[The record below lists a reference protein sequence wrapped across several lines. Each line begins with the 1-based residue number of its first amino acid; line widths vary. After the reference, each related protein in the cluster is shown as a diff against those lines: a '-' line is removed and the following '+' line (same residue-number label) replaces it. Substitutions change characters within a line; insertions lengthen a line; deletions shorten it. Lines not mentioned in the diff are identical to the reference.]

1 MIVRRRAMV
10 VVALSVMIFTAT
22 ASVLIGLRE
31 APAAFAASEGY
42 VISSAGAPTIF
53 SSRVDMDMVGMLE
66 GMENITGASP
76 EVFAFS
82 TWGGRSFVVRG
93 VEWDRVVDVG
103 PALVLTPPLVGDRLS
118 AGCALLGSRLADRLG
133 METPFV
139 AMLTGSYAPKVELV
153 SVLGTFSS
161 GSPLDD
167 EMLVSSEVARHLSGM
182 AADEASVI
190 RVSTSEPAWLE
201 SLLAPENARFAIHDI
216 SVSRSLLV
224 PGEECQ
230 VSVGVR
236 NWGAAP
242 GSVTVLFADNG
253 EAFGQVEVAL
263 NSSSGRTVS
272 VPFSSDAMGVH
283 EISAS
288 ISGEFPVSLSAS
300 LEVVDPFLVASFPG
314 TVLMGSPLEVVVE
327 THTGEP
333 APGVAVTLSDSSPS
347 SNETGPDGACTLLA
361 DEAGEFHLVFDAS
374 GTEFEGMAVRGSA
387 APVQVMD
394 PASLPSGFLPSV
406 TALEI
411 VPDSI
416 KEGDPVAV
424 VVTVENAGSEP
435 GTFDME
441 VFLDGA
447 LHSTVSQYLGPA
459 GGAVVRIDIEDLD
472 PGPHTVQAGDMS
484 GTVDVSPWYADNP
497 DLVDL
502 VVRYGGSST
511 LSSAG
516 AVPIYQAAK
525 LSEGN
530 VALALFALGAVA
542 ALLATLAI
550 TSVFSKEV
558 SDSRKTLG
566 VLRALGAS
574 REYIRSAV
582 FKQSFATALAG
593 SLVGIAL
600 GLAVAVALVRSD
612 AFTVFGH
619 VLEFGIDAG
628 MVLLTLVGAVAIS
641 LVSALASAEVAVREV
656 TMSSIRDLP
665 EDDGPGEGDAR
676 SAGE

>member
-1 MIVRRRAMV
+1 
-10 VVALSVMIFTAT
+10 
-22 ASVLIGLRE
+22 
-31 APAAFAASEGY
+31 
-42 VISSAGAPTIF
+42 
-53 SSRVDMDMVGMLE
+53 
-66 GMENITGASP
+66 
-76 EVFAFS
+76 
-82 TWGGRSFVVRG
+82 
-93 VEWDRVVDVG
+93 
-103 PALVLTPPLVGDRLS
+103 
-118 AGCALLGSRLADRLG
+118 
-133 METPFV
+133 
-139 AMLTGSYAPKVELV
+139 
-153 SVLGTFSS
+153 
-161 GSPLDD
+161 
-167 EMLVSSEVARHLSGM
+167 
-182 AADEASVI
+182 
-190 RVSTSEPAWLE
+190 
-201 SLLAPENARFAIHDI
+201 
-216 SVSRSLLV
+216 
-224 PGEECQ
+224 
-230 VSVGVR
+230 
-236 NWGAAP
+236 
-242 GSVTVLFADNG
+242 
-253 EAFGQVEVAL
+253 
-263 NSSSGRTVS
+263 
-272 VPFSSDAMGVH
+272 MGVH

-327 THTGEP
+327 AHTGEP
-333 APGVAVTLSDSSPS
+333 APGVAVTLSDPSPS

-361 DEAGEFHLVFDAS
+361 DEAGEFHLEFDAS
-374 GTEFEGMAVRGSA
+374 GTEFEGMAVRGST

-394 PASLPSGFLPSV
+394 PASLPSGFLPTV
-406 TALEI
+406 TALEL

-416 KEGDPVAV
+416 KEGEPVAV

-435 GTFDME
+435 GTFDLE

-459 GGAVVRIDIEDLD
+459 GGAVVRVDIDDLD
-472 PGPHTVQAGDMS
+472 PGAHTVQAGDMS

-619 VLEFGIDAG
+619 VLEFGVDAG

-641 LVSALASAEVAVREV
+641 LVSALVSAEVAVREV

-665 EDDGPGEGDAR
+665 EDDGPGEDVAR
-676 SAGE
+676 SAGECSLHDAEPDMEVAVQVLGLPLLLDVEVEVEPPDAGLVQGERDVHEPRVALVHGEVVPAGAPVG